1 MSKYNS
7 NNCIELTDDGTFF
20 TIYAILNLKR
30 FKNEIDNIE
39 WLTHPQYTLY
49 YAGEG
54 LPTELIAWGH
64 TTTLLPDGCNEFKEL
79 VFNL

>member
-7 NNCIELTDDGTFF
+7 NNCIELNDDGTFF

-30 FKNEIDNIE
+30 FKEAIDSVE
-39 WLTHPQYTLY
+39 WQTHPQYTLY
-49 YAGEG
+49 YADEK
-54 LPTELIAWGH
+54 LPTELIVWGY
-64 TTTLLPDGCNEFKEL
+64 TTTIEQDGTNEFKEL